1 MQPYPEALLSV
12 ITAPTGA
19 EKAAL
24 LSRLVPPADGAIW
37 PLPALPERPGRAAHY
52 RESAEQPRRRR
63 TLKHAPTRLRFLL
76 AIHHIELSAI
86 DLACVASLAGSGM
99 PAAFHAEQLQV
110 AGEEAIHAGLLDA
123 LLSARGAPPG
133 SEPIHHRLWEAARS
147 CTDLGELLV
156 VVPRFL
162 EARGLDVS
170 AELLPRL
177 EGLDA
182 EAHAV
187 ITRIYQ
193 DEIGH
198 VGIGTRWH
206 HRWCADRGL
215 DAEAHFRAVA
225 ARCFPGQSPGPFPLD
240 HPGRLAAGFS
250 ASELAFLGSPVGAF
264 GPPDSPSV
272 SPGPNS
278 PLHPNVV
285 RLPGPV

>member
-1 MQPYPEALLSV
+1 MHPYPEALLAV
-12 ITAPTGA
+12 IAAPTGA

-24 LSRLVPPADGAIW
+24 LNLLKPPVDGTVW
-37 PLPALPERPGRAAHY
+37 PLPPLPERPGRPAHY
-52 RESAEQPRRRR
+52 RESAEPPRRRR

-110 AGEEAIHAGLLDA
+110 ASEEAIHAGLLDT

-133 SEPIHHRLWEAARS
+133 SEPIHHRLWQAARACS
-147 CTDLGELLV
+147 DLGELLV

-177 EGLDA
+177 AGLDP

-187 ITRIYQ
+187 IVRIYQ

-198 VGIGTRWH
+198 VGIGSRWH
-206 HRWCADRGL
+206 RRWCADRGL

-225 ARCFPGQSPGPFPLD
+225 GRHFAGQIPGPFPLD
-240 HPGRLAAGFS
+240 QPGRLAAGFS
-250 ASELAFLGSPVGAF
+250 ALELAFLEGSVAETN
-264 GPPDSPSV
+264 SARV
-272 SPGPNS
+272 SPGPTP